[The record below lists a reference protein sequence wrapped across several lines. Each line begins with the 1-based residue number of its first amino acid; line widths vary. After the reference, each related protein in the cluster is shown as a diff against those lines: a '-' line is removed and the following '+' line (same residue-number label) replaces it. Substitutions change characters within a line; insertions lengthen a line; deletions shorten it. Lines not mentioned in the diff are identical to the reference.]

1 MGPKHTPSD
10 WTFWLS
16 VALVVLAILSALV
29 HIPAASTY
37 ALWIAVIGYL
47 VLVIGCTVKTT

>member
-1 MGPKHTPSD
+1 
-10 WTFWLS
+10 
-16 VALVVLAILSALV
+16 V